1 MIILTRRISKS
12 IEACKTIVVM
22 YTKVYTDRILGST
35 PETFVQLV
43 IHKVF
48 LVMKT

>member
-12 IEACKTIVVM
+12 IEACKTTVVM

-43 IHKVF
+43 IHRVF

>member
-1 MIILTRRISKS
+1 MITSNRRIFKS
-12 IEACKTIVVM
+12 LEAYKTTVIM